1 MTLPNTYR
9 AGPDA
14 RGRFGIYGGRFVAE
28 TLMPLILELEQA
40 YEEAKRDPAFQ
51 AEMDVWFKDYV
62 GRPSPMY
69 FAERLTNHLGGAK
82 VYFKRDELN
91 HTGAHKINNVIG
103 QMMLARRMGK
113 KRIIAE
119 TGAGQ
124 HGVATATVAAR
135 FGMECVV
142 YMGERDIER
151 QQPNVFRMRL
161 LGAEVRPVA
170 SGSRTLKDALNEAL
184 RDWVSN
190 PLDTFYVIGT
200 VAGPHPY
207 PAMVRDFQSVIGV
220 EAKAQILEKE
230 GRLPDVL
237 VAAVGGGS
245 NAMGL
250 FHPFLD
256 DRDVRILAVEAAGHG
271 IESGQHAAA
280 MLAGKPGV
288 LHGQRSYLLQD
299 EDGQVIEPH
308 SISAGL
314 DYPGIGP
321 ELSWLK
327 DQGRIEVAAITDDEA
342 LQAFSLCARLEGILP
357 ALEPSHALGQVV
369 KLAPTLPKDKIIVMN
384 LCGRGDK
391 DVFTIGKIM
400 GVNL

>member
-1 MTLPNTYR
+1 MTLPNSLRT
-9 AGPDA
+9 GPDEQ
-14 RGRFGIYGGRFVAE
+14 GRFGIYGGRFVAE
-28 TLMPLILELEQA
+28 TLMPLILELEEA
-40 YEEAKRDPAFQ
+40 YEEAKRDVAFK
-51 AEMDVWFKDYV
+51 AELDGWFKDYV
-62 GRPSPMY
+62 GRPSPLY
-69 FAERLTNHLGGAK
+69 LAERLTEHLGGARI
-82 VYFKRDELN
+82 YFKRDELN
-91 HTGAHKINNVIG
+91 HTGAHKINNVLG

-113 KRIIAE
+113 RRIIAE

-135 FGMECVV
+135 FGMECVI

-207 PAMVRDFQSVIGV
+207 PAMVRDFQSIIGTEV
-220 EAKAQILEKE
+220 RSQLMEKE

-237 VAAVGGGS
+237 VASVGGGS

-256 DRDVRILAVEAAGHG
+256 DREVRIVAVEAAGHG
-271 IESGQHAAA
+271 LETGEHAAA
-280 MLAGKPGV
+280 MLAGKPGI

-299 EDGQVIEPH
+299 ADGQVVEPH

-327 DQGRIEVAAITDDEA
+327 DQGRIEVAAIRDDEA
-342 LQAFSLCARLEGILP
+342 LAAFSLCARLEGILP
-357 ALEPSHALGQVV
+357 ALEPAHALAQVA
-369 KLAPTLPKDKIIVMN
+369 KLAPMLSADRILVMN

-391 DVFTIGKIM
+391 DVFTIGKVM
-400 GVNL
+400 GMEL

>member
-1 MTLPNTYR
+1 
-9 AGPDA
+9 
-14 RGRFGIYGGRFVAE
+14 
-28 TLMPLILELEQA
+28 
-40 YEEAKRDPAFQ
+40 
-51 AEMDVWFKDYV
+51 MDFWFKDYV
-62 GRPSPMY
+62 GRPSPLY
-69 FAERLTNHLGGAK
+69 FAERVTEHLGGGK

-135 FGMECVV
+135 FGMECIV

-161 LGAEVRPVA
+161 LGAEVRPVS
-170 SGSRTLKDALNEAL
+170 SGSKTLKDALNEAL

-207 PAMVRDFQSVIGV
+207 PAMVRDFQSIIGK
-220 EAKAQILEKE
+220 EAKEQIREKE

-256 DRDVRILAVEAAGHG
+256 DREVRILAVEAAGHG
-271 IESGQHAAA
+271 LESGQHAAA

-299 EDGQVIEPH
+299 DDGQVIEPH

-369 KLAPTLPKDKIIVMN
+369 KLAPTLAKDRIIVMN

-391 DVFTIGKIM
+391 DVFTIGKVM